1 MAKKKTKIIAAVVA
15 VAACAALTVGYMST
29 AGAANSEDTDALLRE
44 YPVSRGDITAGIDGA
59 GSLALDGMPHNF
71 KQNVKIAELFVKAG
85 DSVKKG
91 DKLAKLDEDALEQKL
106 AELQTNLKKAQIGL
120 DDAKNNMDIGKVDA
134 RDTGDASGAEYENSR
149 SQAQAN
155 ADGIANSI
163 SALSARQTE
172 LEGLIAELTA
182 KISALDAQIA
192 ALPEDDPQRAVLKQ
206 ERDALAAT
214 HAGYCEEHDGI
225 APKIAELNG
234 QLGSANSGIES
245 MERSHAQQ
253 QAVKDRERAKQRD
266 SNALKQNTYENA
278 IESAQVEVDDI
289 ERQIRELGEAKKE
302 VYLLAERDGIV
313 LELGY
318 TEGMETNGEKALAVI
333 GAPEDIFAKLQVA
346 QADIGS
352 VEEGQEVE
360 LNFDAFPDR
369 KFIGKVTKKL
379 PLPVKDSN
387 PVTYVVQTSVDM
399 EGESL
404 LTGMTCNARF
414 IAKQVKDVLM
424 LSNKAIKT
432 SNGTQVVQM
441 KDGEGK
447 LFEQPIKTG
456 FSDGKYS
463 EILSGLKEGD
473 IVFVEG

>member
-1 MAKKKTKIIAAVVA
+1 MAKKKTKIIAAAVA
-15 VAACAALTVGYMST
+15 VAVGVALTVGYLGT
-29 AGAANSEDTDALLRE
+29 ASAANDEGTDALLRE

-59 GSLALDGMPHNF
+59 GSLSLDGMPHNF
-71 KQNVKIAELFVKAG
+71 KQNVKIAELFVKTG

-91 DKLAKLDEDALEQKL
+91 DKLARLDEEALEKKL
-106 AELQTNLKKAQIGL
+106 AELQTNLKKAKIGL
-120 DDAKNNMDIGKVDA
+120 DDAKNNMAIGKVDA

-149 SQAQAN
+149 RQAQAN
-155 ADGIANSI
+155 ADGIANNI
-163 SALSARQTE
+163 GELSARQKE
-172 LEGLIAELTA
+172 LEGLIADLTA

-192 ALPEDDPQRAVLKQ
+192 ALAEDDPQRAALQQ
-206 ERDALAAT
+206 ERDSLAAT

-225 APKIAELNG
+225 APKISELNG
-234 QLGSANSGIES
+234 QLSSANSGIEG
-245 MERSHAQQ
+245 MDRSHAQQ
-253 QAVKDRERAKQRD
+253 QAIKDRERAKQRD
-266 SNALKQNTYENA
+266 SNALKQNTFENA

-289 ERQIRELGEAKKE
+289 ERQIRELSEAKNE
-302 VYLLAERDGIV
+302 VYLLAQKDGIV

-318 TEGMETNGEKALAVI
+318 TEGVETNGEKALAVI

-346 QADIGS
+346 QADIGGI
-352 VEEGQEVE
+352 EIGQDVE

-369 KFIGKVTKKL
+369 KFMGKVTKKL

-404 LTGMTCNARF
+404 LTGMTGNARF
-414 IAKQVKDVLM
+414 IAKQVKDVVM

-432 SNGTQVVQM
+432 SGGQQVVLM

-463 EILSGLKEGD
+463 EILSGVKEGD